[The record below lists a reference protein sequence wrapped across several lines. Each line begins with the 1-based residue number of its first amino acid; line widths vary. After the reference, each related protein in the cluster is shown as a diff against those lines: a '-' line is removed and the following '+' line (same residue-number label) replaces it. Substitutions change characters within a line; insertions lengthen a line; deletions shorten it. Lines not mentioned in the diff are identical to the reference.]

1 MGVSLIP
8 TCLGG
13 IIPYIQHPKQSGFF
27 SNEGLVVTPGG
38 DDCILGGGRSNRY
51 CESSHYEVPIQT
63 LWHPSRKTSKGKA
76 VWSETPEFF

>member
-8 TCLGG
+8 TYLGG
-13 IIPYIQHPKQSGFF
+13 IIPYIQYPKQSGFF

-51 CESSHYEVPIQT
+51 CESSH
-63 LWHPSRKTSKGKA
+63 
-76 VWSETPEFF
+76 